1 MKNKP
6 NKYGIRLEC
15 HCDVKTGVILEME
28 VYSGS
33 GNNDNTVIALVDGL
47 LRGTGVEISE
57 FIWIVGIAPL
67 ICSAGY

>member
-1 MKNKP
+1 
-6 NKYGIRLEC
+6 
-15 HCDVKTGVILEME
+15 ME

-67 ICSAGY
+67 ICSAAY